1 MVVGWVDIDAGDGR
15 RAWHDRREVRRWLLQ
30 QLQEAS
36 GCRDIP
42 ELLRYASTRN
52 RSSHALYRADEQKKH
67 AQTRAGEAGE
77 P

>member
-1 MVVGWVDIDAGDGR
+1 
-15 RAWHDRREVRRWLLQ
+15 LLQ